1 MTSGNLKIKFYG
13 AAGTVTGSK
22 LVFEYQNKKYLFDC
36 GLFQGSRDLRVKNWK
51 PFEESKY
58 IEAVI
63 LSHAHIDHSGYLP
76 KLVKEGFKGPIYCTP
91 ATAELCEFLLL
102 DAAHLQ
108 EEDARYAN
116 ESGYSNHSPALPLY
130 DREDAEKVLKQ
141 IQTVP
146 FHQDFELSK
155 DLKFNFSRAGH
166 ILGSA
171 ITQVSFLT
179 NGVFKSLT
187 MSGDVGNGRSCIIEN
202 PEALKQSDYL
212 VLESTYGDRQQS
224 RENPLDQLA
233 VIINRV
239 IERGGTLV
247 IPAFAVGRT
256 QELLYLIHKLQSE
269 NKIAKIKVFLDSPM
283 ANKAT
288 DVYLKYPQELK
299 QELSGDELKSRLSSS
314 HFIEVRSTEESMKLC
329 LNQDPKIVISAGGM
343 ITGGRI
349 LHHLKSH
356 LPDKKSG
363 VLFVG
368 YQASGTKGLLLKNGM
383 RDIRIHHQKIKV
395 EAEIFSI
402 DSLSAHAD
410 SEDLLSFTNQIVPKP
425 IKIFLNHGEPNALE
439 ALKYSLSVDQQ
450 QNVVIVKEGEEYLLE

>member
-146 FHQDFELSK
+146 FHQD
-155 DLKFNFSRAGH
+155 
-166 ILGSA
+166 
-171 ITQVSFLT
+171 TV
-179 NGVFKSLT
+179 
-187 MSGDVGNGRSCIIEN
+187 
-202 PEALKQSDYL
+202 
-212 VLESTYGDRQQS
+212 
-224 RENPLDQLA
+224 
-233 VIINRV
+233 
-239 IERGGTLV
+239 
-247 IPAFAVGRT
+247 
-256 QELLYLIHKLQSE
+256 
-269 NKIAKIKVFLDSPM
+269 
-283 ANKAT
+283 
-288 DVYLKYPQELK
+288 
-299 QELSGDELKSRLSSS
+299 
-314 HFIEVRSTEESMKLC
+314 
-329 LNQDPKIVISAGGM
+329 
-343 ITGGRI
+343 
-349 LHHLKSH
+349 
-356 LPDKKSG
+356 
-363 VLFVG
+363 
-368 YQASGTKGLLLKNGM
+368 
-383 RDIRIHHQKIKV
+383 
-395 EAEIFSI
+395 
-402 DSLSAHAD
+402 
-410 SEDLLSFTNQIVPKP
+410 
-425 IKIFLNHGEPNALE
+425 
-439 ALKYSLSVDQQ
+439 
-450 QNVVIVKEGEEYLLE
+450 